1 MNERFIVNNKF
12 TVDPVRQVITAKAV
26 ETKIEPRIMTVLIE
40 LCRHQGKVVYRKD
53 LIEKVWEN
61 YGGAD
66 EALSQSISKLR
77 KILQDEDKEIIE
89 TIPKKGYVFH
99 GIVEFDT
106 SSTNRDLRGFETNR
120 TNTRKYLLVMVIAI
134 LAVILIF
141 PITEMFKGKES
152 NQVDYDQLDTL
163 LENYH
168 NTIITITPDSVRYK
182 LTVIGDQ
189 RPLLYI
195 NDSLLTPRQME
206 DHLPMV
212 NILKKELRKRNIS
225 AE

>member
-1 MNERFIVNNKF
+1 MNERFIVNNQF
-12 TVDPVRQVITAKAV
+12 SVDPARHVITTKTV

-99 GIVEFDT
+99 GIVEFET
-106 SSTNRDLRGFETNR
+106 SSRIRDLHGFEANR
-120 TNTRKYLLVMVIAI
+120 TKTRKYLVVMVITI
-134 LAVILIF
+134 LAVMLIF
-141 PITEMFKGKES
+141 PIMEIFKGKNS
-152 NQVDYDQLDTL
+152 TQVNYDQLDTQI
-163 LENYH
+163 EDYH
-168 NTIITITPDSVRYK
+168 NTIVTITPDSVRYK

-212 NILKKELRKRNIS
+212 NILKKELQKRNMS
-225 AE
+225 D